1 MAPPASSARF
11 LTELAYEPA
20 PGVECYFDLTA
31 PLVYESVKAGRRI
44 EADAGFRTNFVTGRK
59 LLLVRRI
66 VQDKM
71 NRAAVIH
78 DLLYETGE
86 VSRSV
91 ADDVFLEA
99 MLACEVARWRAY
111 AAWTAVRAMGWKF
124 YRSPS
129 KEQLA

>member
-1 MAPPASSARF
+1 MAPGNNARF
-11 LTELAYEPA
+11 LTELAFKPA
-20 PGVECYFDLTA
+20 PGVDCYFDLTA
-31 PLVYESVKAGRRI
+31 PLVYDSIKAGRRI
-44 EADAGFRTNFVTGRK
+44 EADVGFRTNFVTGRK

-99 MLACEVARWRAY
+99 MLACEVAAWRAY
-111 AAWTAVRAMGWKF
+111 AAWAAVRAVGWRF
-124 YRSPS
+124 YSRPA
-129 KEQLA
+129 QGQVA